1 MDKQFARIL
10 MLSILLFAAA
20 NLAEAIERDIVAPH
34 VVADSVDSGYSNFAS
49 TKAQRFVPMEDRRFM
64 KVITSEE
71 DGMIHRSGN

>member
-20 NLAEAIERDIVAPH
+20 NLAEAIERDIVTPP
-34 VVADSVDSGYSNFAS
+34 VIADSINSGYTNFPS
-49 TKAQRFVPMEDRRFM
+49 TKVERFVPMEDRRFM

-71 DGMIHRSGN
+71 DGMIDRSGN